1 MKYIMLVC
9 AKSSSIKAKNKLFN
23 LNILAPET
31 SKRYIIDLYEK
42 DLKNH
47 RKNNLLILMK
57 RRYIKL
63 PDDVDDMDVG
73 EYYKLLC
80 VKNANLAVKD
90 ELLKQLKKN
99 DRMDARSVEGLIMK
113 VYEQEMNF

>member
-1 MKYIMLVC
+1 MLYEIYYASY

-47 RKNNLLILMK
+47 RKNNLLILIK

-63 PDDVDDMDVG
+63 PD
-73 EYYKLLC
+73 EHYKLLC
-80 VKNANLAVKD
+80 MKNANLEVKD

-99 DRMDARSVEGLIMK
+99 YIIDARSIKGLIMK
-113 VYEQEMNF
+113 IYEQKINS